1 MLHHPEVMK
10 KAQAEIDLV
19 VGPSRMPEFED
30 MESLPYVN
38 AVMKEV
44 ARYVTTSGSAQNDPQ
59 MSISGGDRSLVQAS
73 RTS

>member
-38 AVMKEV
+38 AIMKEV
-44 ARYVTTSGSAQNDPQ
+44 ARYVPTSCSAQNDPR
-59 MSISGGDRSLVQAS
+59 MSIPGGDRSLVQAS

>member
-1 MLHHPEVMK
+1 MLLPVAMLHHPEVMK

-44 ARYVTTSGSAQNDPQ
+44 ARYVPISCSAENDT
-59 MSISGGDRSLVQAS
+59 LE
-73 RTS
+73 